1 MGHWRV
7 TRLRCLMMHSA
18 VVRAA
23 LLIAPGQA
31 RWHMT
36 ITGGRRRSLT
46 RWEPLRI
53 IIPRLYRTLL
63 SSVTSSAGPG
73 TTFSYLD
80 AAHDLRLGEIWHK
93 DSGSQTISKFD
104 YEYDVLGQITKW
116 TQQVGASAAQAY
128 DFGNDPVGQLKSAIL
143 KDVSGAVL

>member
-53 IIPRLYRTLL
+53 IIPRLYRRFSAPLHHLPARARRSPIWMRHTICDSEKSGTKILGARRSQSLTTSTTCSGRSRNGHSRLVRRPRRLTTL
-63 SSVTSSAGPG
+63 VTTSSASLRAG
-73 TTFSYLD
+73 FS
-80 AAHDLRLGEIWHK
+80 RI
-93 DSGSQTISKFD
+93 FR
-104 YEYDVLGQITKW
+104 
-116 TQQVGASAAQAY
+116 TQS
-128 DFGNDPVGQLKSAIL
+128 
-143 KDVSGAVL
+143 